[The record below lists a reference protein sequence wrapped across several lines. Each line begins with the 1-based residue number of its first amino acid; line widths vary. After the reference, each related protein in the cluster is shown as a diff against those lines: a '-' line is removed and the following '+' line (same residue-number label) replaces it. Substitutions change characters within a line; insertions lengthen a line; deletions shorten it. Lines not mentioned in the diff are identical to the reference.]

1 MEISFGSNDLPASAS
16 FNQRLAYKNNYPAG
30 INEYRTLDFWY
41 DDMLY
46 GRVDTQGDT
55 IYPSEARLKQLK
67 TDGNESLFAL
77 DFVVDAYNGFIG
89 AMQQQENNG
98 NFILLDGSVFASRFT
113 AVRGWYNINEKYA
126 AYMKFYYDNNIFPY
140 MTDESRTDEIVD
152 FDDFIE
158 VFTRLIEETT
168 INSPFTRTELITSK
182 YSSPHSSGLSIEF
195 AESDHGEDFIKA
207 LGYMNNINFEL
218 YRETA
223 RQHGFSVDKN
233 APWRLTAD
241 VGSNRMQAYM
251 KRYDV
256 SFETFFDKYF
266 YKSHLLDIA
275 TMKAYIFQFYEFF
288 VQSFPDATVP
298 LVENVGGKSIS
309 LTKRMP
315 RATMSQVEYRER
327 YDNLF
332 WIRLYIYV
340 RAKETNR
347 KWDQH
352 KFDQTVKK
360 ASDFF
365 VYSGEAALFK
375 FINKEVKRAPG
386 EFFREEEPRR
396 GTFRFRRKRG

>member
-55 IYPSEARLKQLK
+55 IHPSEARLKQLK
-67 TDGNESLFAL
+67 SDPKKSLFAL

-98 NFILLDGSVFASRFT
+98 NFVLLDGSVFASRFT

-195 AESDHGEDFIKA
+195 AEVRS
-207 LGYMNNINFEL
+207 
-218 YRETA
+218 
-223 RQHGFSVDKN
+223 
-233 APWRLTAD
+233 WR
-241 VGSNRMQAYM
+241 R
-251 KRYDV
+251 
-256 SFETFFDKYF
+256 F
-266 YKSHLLDIA
+266 YKGSWI
-275 TMKAYIFQFYEFF
+275 YE
-288 VQSFPDATVP
+288 Q
-298 LVENVGGKSIS
+298 
-309 LTKRMP
+309 
-315 RATMSQVEYRER
+315 Y
-327 YDNLF
+327 
-332 WIRLYIYV
+332 
-340 RAKETNR
+340 
-347 KWDQH
+347 
-352 KFDQTVKK
+352 
-360 ASDFF
+360 
-365 VYSGEAALFK
+365 
-375 FINKEVKRAPG
+375 
-386 EFFREEEPRR
+386 
-396 GTFRFRRKRG
+396 